1 MALTDKLTAIGDAIR
16 SKTGGSDLLTLDEM
30 PQEIQSIQTG
40 GGGSSE
46 EYDDIVLRATPDSN
60 EPRIEVYE
68 TQSTGEIRDY
78 AFYNCYNLKQISIPN
93 ITMVR
98 SNCFY
103 YCTALEQVVLP
114 NVTYMLGNSFR
125 SCSSL
130 HRAELDKSLISF
142 GAYCFRDSAL
152 DTLILK
158 SETVCPLNSTNVFQD
173 CPIEEGT
180 GYIYVPQALIEQYK
194 VATNWATFA
203 NQFRAI
209 EDYPEICGTG
219 EVS

>member
-1 MALTDKLTAIGDAIR
+1 MALTDKFTAIANAIR
-16 SKTGGSDLLTLDEM
+16 NKTGETALLTLDEM

-46 EYDDIVLRATPDSN
+46 EYDDIVLTFTPDSN
-60 EPRIEVYE
+60 EARIEVYE

-78 AFYNCYNLKQISIPN
+78 AFYKCYKLQQISIPN
-93 ITMVR
+93 ITKIKVY
-98 SNCFY
+98 SFGE
-103 YCTALEQVVLP
+103 CTALEEVVLP
-114 NVTYMLGNSFR
+114 SVTQMIGNGFR
-125 SCSSL
+125 GCSNL
-130 HRAELDKSLISF
+130 HKAELDKSLISF
-142 GAYCFRDSAL
+142 GSFAFRSTAL

-173 CPIEEGT
+173 CPIEDGT

-194 VATNWATFA
+194 VATNWVTFA

-219 EVS
+219 DAA